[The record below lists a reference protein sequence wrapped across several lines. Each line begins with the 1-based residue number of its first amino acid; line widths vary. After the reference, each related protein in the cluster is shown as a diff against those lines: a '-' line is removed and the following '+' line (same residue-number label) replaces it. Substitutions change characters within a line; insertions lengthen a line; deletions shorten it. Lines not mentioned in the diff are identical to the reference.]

1 MLTMTQRCTLATA
14 LLAAGLLLSPL
25 AFAEEAAIV
34 WPAAV
39 NAADQQ
45 RLSAL
50 DGEVKQVLD
59 QLQQSEDET
68 TRNEALNFYRI
79 VLEDP
84 EPLPDAALTGNW
96 KCRSVQVGPEA
107 LYGYPNFKCSVRQ
120 TPKGLFLEKISGS
133 QRISGYLQRL
143 DDKQLVFVGGASV
156 NDDPQVG
163 YSGLEQA
170 AARESDVVGVVRNSH
185 DGFVLLVP
193 EQFGGYNLFRFT
205 R

>member
-1 MLTMTQRCTLATA
+1 MTQRCTLATA

-25 AFAEEAAIV
+25 AFADEATTV
-34 WPAAV
+34 WPAVV

-45 RLSAL
+45 RLDRL
-50 DGEVKQVLD
+50 DGDVRQLLD
-59 QLQQSEDET
+59 QLQQSSDET
-68 TRNEALNFYRI
+68 ARNEALNLYRI

-84 EPLPDAALTGNW
+84 EPLADSALSGQW
-96 KCRSVQVGPEA
+96 KCRSVQIETQA

-120 TPKGLFLEKISGS
+120 TPKGLFLEKTSGS

-185 DGFVLLVP
+185 DGFLLLVP
-193 EQFGGYNLFRFT
+193 EQLGGYNLFRFT

>member
-1 MLTMTQRCTLATA
+1 MSKRCSLTAA

-25 AFAEEAAIV
+25 AFADDTAIV
-34 WPAAV
+34 WPAVV

-45 RLSAL
+45 RLTTL
-50 DGEVKQVLD
+50 DGEVKRLLD

-68 TRNEALNFYRI
+68 TRNEALNLYRI

-84 EPLPDAALTGNW
+84 EPLADAALTGNW
-96 KCRSVQVGPEA
+96 KCRSVQIETEA

-120 TPKGLFLEKISGS
+120 TPKGLYLEKTSGS

-156 NDDPQVG
+156 SDDPQVG

-170 AARESDVVGVVRNSH
+170 AARETDVVGVVRNSH

-193 EQFGGYNLFRFT
+193 EQLGGYNLFRFT

>member
-1 MLTMTQRCTLATA
+1 MHMMSKRCSLTAA
-14 LLAAGLLLSPL
+14 LLTAGLLLSPL
-25 AFAEEAAIV
+25 AFAEEAATV

-84 EPLPDAALTGNW
+84 EPLADAALTGSW

-143 DDKQLVFVGGASV
+143 NDKQLVFVGGASV
-156 NDDPQVG
+156 NDDPQIG

-193 EQFGGYNLFRFT
+193 EQMGGYNLFRFT

>member
-1 MLTMTQRCTLATA
+1 MTQRCTLATA

-68 TRNEALNFYRI
+68 TRDEALNFYRI

-84 EPLPDAALTGNW
+84 EPLADAALTGNW

>member
-1 MLTMTQRCTLATA
+1 MSKRCSLSAA

-25 AFAEEAAIV
+25 AFAEETAPT
-34 WPAAV
+34 WPAV
-39 NAADQQ
+39 INAADQQ
-45 RLSAL
+45 RLTSL
-50 DGEVKQVLD
+50 DTQVKQLLD

-68 TRNEALNFYRI
+68 TRNEALNLYRI

-84 EPLPDAALTGNW
+84 EPLTDAALAGNW
-96 KCRSVQVGPEA
+96 KCRSVQIESKA
-107 LYGYPNFKCSVRQ
+107 LYGYPNFKCSLRQ
-120 TPKGLFLEKISGS
+120 TPKGLFLEKTSSS

-143 DDKQLVFVGGASV
+143 DDKQLVFIGGASV

-163 YSGLEQA
+163 YSGLEKA
-170 AARESDVVGVVRNSH
+170 AARESDVVGVVRNSY

-193 EQFGGYNLFRFT
+193 EPFGGFNLFRFS